1 MTAMSDSFPAASG
14 MFSAEHELSTE
25 HEPRTAPSENAAG
38 LADAEALVARAEADE
53 TAAHDARQRFRDDPM
68 APVAPNEA
76 IAPHLV
82 PGEELFAIRSSAIIN
97 GPGVAAPL
105 TGYGGTLYLTS
116 QRIVHLGQ
124 VTLSLRLEDIEELSL
139 AGERLL
145 LTLRGGDGIAV
156 DVAGPRLLRAQIAAA
171 MAALRP

>member
-1 MTAMSDSFPAASG
+1 MTATSNS
-14 MFSAEHELSTE
+14 FSAARAMLSTE
-25 HEPRTAPSENAAG
+25 HEPKTAPAENEAG
-38 LADAEALVARAEADE
+38 LADAQALLTRAKADE
-53 TAAHDARQRFRDDPM
+53 AAALKARQRFRDDPM
-68 APVAPNEA
+68 ATVAPNEA
-76 IAPHLV
+76 IAAQLV

-145 LTLRGGDGIAV
+145 LTLRSGDGIALDV
-156 DVAGPRLLRAQIAAA
+156 DGPRLLRAQIAAA